1 MNRYHL
7 SQINVS
13 DRRHSS
19 ICFSLDRTMGETLT
33 GTFADFDATMLSPER
48 DLSTAVL
55 KMTIYTDSVRAKTA
69 WIERRF
75 KGSSCFRVNEYRTIT
90 FQSTDWEQTGDN
102 EYLLYGKFCLCGV
115 SKYVV
120 FEITNHSNAT
130 HADEKTKL
138 LKLEFRSTIKRS
150 DFRIARGISSWD
162 ISDEIQL
169 YGTVAF
175 RKQDSKTYNQP
186 SDLNQDQVLPAGYFS
201 HLYPT
206 II

>member
-13 DRRHSS
+13 DSRHSS
-19 ICFSLDRTMGETLT
+19 IRFSLNRSMGETLNGIFT
-33 GTFADFDATMLSPER
+33 DFDAAMLSPGR
-48 DLSTAVL
+48 NLSTAVL
-55 KMTIYTDSVRAKTA
+55 KMTIYADSVKAKTA

-102 EYLLYGKFCLCGV
+102 EYLLFGNLGLCGIN
-115 SKYVV
+115 KYVV
-120 FEITNHSNAT
+120 FEITNHSSTTVN
-130 HADEKTKL
+130 EETKL
-138 LKLEFRSTIKRS
+138 LKFEFQGTIKRS
-150 DFRIARGISSWD
+150 DFRIGRGISSWD

-175 RKQDSKTYNQP
+175 RKQGNEICNST
-186 SDLNQDQVLPAGYFS
+186 SDLNKYQVFPVGYF
-201 HLYPT
+201 
-206 II
+206 